1 MQARYYDPVIGRFYS
16 NDPIGYTVANPVMSF
31 NRYMYVN
38 NNPYK
43 YTDPNGEFLNFVV
56 GAVGGFIA
64 EVGTQLMTDG
74 KVTSWNKVGVS
85 TAVGAA
91 TSGYSVAGQGL
102 KLGAKAFAANATMD
116 GVASGTGSL
125 IADGLDGNIEGSF
138 ERAGQAVID
147 SAIGPGKQAMTAGK
161 GILKEAGV
169 VKDVVRET
177 FSDKATGAVKDT
189 IDKGVTGAAAN
200 MINKVDDEKH

>member
-1 MQARYYDPVIGRFYS
+1 
-16 NDPIGYTVANPVMSF
+16 MSF
-31 NRYMYVN
+31 NRYLYVN

-64 EVGTQLMTDG
+64 EVGTQLITDG
-74 KVTSWNKVGVS
+74 TVTSWNKVGVS
-85 TAVGAA
+85 TVTGAL

-102 KLGAKAFAANATMD
+102 KLGTAAFAANATMD
-116 GVASGTGSL
+116 GLAGTAGSL

-138 ERAGQAVID
+138 ERAGQAFID

-161 GILKEAGV
+161 GVLKEAGV
-169 VKDVVRET
+169 VKDAVRES
-177 FSDKATGAVKDT
+177 FAEKATGAVKDSVE
-189 IDKGVTGAAAN
+189 KGVTGAAAN